1 MKLKKKINL
10 KKITKVK
17 KITIKKIMIKFDR
30 KKTYGGWNCKK
41 KNLKIISNKTN
52 SILKNRNII

>member
-30 KKTYGGWNCKK
+30 KKTYGG
-41 KNLKIISNKTN
+41 
-52 SILKNRNII
+52 